1 MRFVEVHA
9 TMLLELVMSP
19 EDRDS
24 KPGLS
29 TIRPIFPY
37 MVPGWYGHADMQRC
51 SHPQMRATRSESR
64 PNTVKDSVYCHIQAF
79 RFQSGCSGAPQW

>member
-29 TIRPIFPY
+29 TIRPIFP
-37 MVPGWYGHADMQRC
+37 
-51 SHPQMRATRSESR
+51 
-64 PNTVKDSVYCHIQAF
+64 
-79 RFQSGCSGAPQW
+79 